1 MSAAAVRNRRLL
13 VLLLL
18 AGVGAAGV
26 LLTRALVGGDP
37 TAAPTPATSPTA
49 TASPTPTSSPAPE
62 QPEPF
67 DVRVTGTKSQRMAN
81 ARIYG
86 RSSDDGRSRAAV
98 RASRA
103 AVAELTRYLN
113 GAFVREQTR
122 FTVRPAQRLLSWRAE
137 DVLPRRQRRALG
149 ADGPAMI
156 GGRTGRARARTV
168 VLHQGSEIVAVTV
181 RFDARMK
188 IDIADKGRGR
198 LRQRGD
204 MVFVPVK
211 GGWRAEM
218 VDVTLRL
225 PGGKK

>member
-13 VLLLL
+13 MLLLL
-18 AGVGAAGV
+18 VGVAVAGV
-26 LLTRALVGGDP
+26 LVTRALVGGEP
-37 TAAPTPATSPTA
+37 AAAPAPSASPS
-49 TASPTPTSSPAPE
+49 ASPTPSARPSPA

-67 DVRVTGTKSQRMAN
+67 EVRLTGTKSQRMAN

-86 RSSDDGRSRAAV
+86 RASDDGRSRAAV

-103 AVAELTRYLN
+103 VVAELTRYLN
-113 GAFVREQTR
+113 AAFVREETR

-137 DVLPRRQRRALG
+137 EVLPRRQRRALG
-149 ADGPAMI
+149 ADGPQIA

-168 VLHQGSEIVAVTV
+168 VLHLGSEIVAVTV
-181 RFDARMK
+181 RYQARMK
-188 IDIADKGRGR
+188 IDTADGGRGR
-198 LRQRGD
+198 LRQRGE